1 MSKETLEWL
10 NNNTLIGFT
19 EKRGNAWHYRA
30 NVQGQEPN
38 HYPNAIPVEDVI
50 RRLYTWEAQE
60 AELFVKFNDT
70 YVKAKKRKAIVRSD
84 SGDVLGVFKEGYTI
98 HQYSEWLLQSVS
110 HLIDDDLRIG
120 SAGLLKNGG
129 VSFVSIEMPESI
141 KILDGFTVRPMLL
154 ATSSHNGSLSTT
166 YKKISTRV
174 ECDNLL
180 AYAMAESGESFK
192 ARHSKNSEMRLQSV
206 RDALGFVH
214 AMTDDII
221 AEVNKFVNIK
231 VSEREWQAIV
241 ERLVPI
247 NTETVAK
254 QAISRVENKQ
264 ERLKDMYKNDP
275 RVAPF
280 TGTALGVLQA
290 FNTYNQH
297 MVGKDAT
304 RAERNMFN
312 ALTGK
317 VESSDN
323 EVYKVLVDVVGA

>member
-1 MSKETLEWL
+1 
-10 NNNTLIGFT
+10 
-19 EKRGNAWHYRA
+19 
-30 NVQGQEPN
+30 
-38 HYPNAIPVEDVI
+38 
-50 RRLYTWEAQE
+50 
-60 AELFVKFNDT
+60 
-70 YVKAKKRKAIVRSD
+70 
-84 SGDVLGVFKEGYTI
+84 
-98 HQYSEWLLQSVS
+98 
-110 HLIDDDLRIG
+110 
-120 SAGLLKNGG
+120 
-129 VSFVSIEMPESI
+129 
-141 KILDGFTVRPMLL
+141 
-154 ATSSHNGSLSTT
+154 
-166 YKKISTRV
+166 
-174 ECDNLL
+174 
-180 AYAMAESGESFK
+180 
-192 ARHSKNSEMRLQSV
+192 V

-264 ERLKDMYKNDP
+264 ERLKEMYKNDP